1 MMTKRICWI
10 DVVEEKDADAKLA
23 AAYDSLRREDGAVHN
38 LYKAYSRF
46 PDPVVSAD
54 RFYRDVMHAPDA
66 PLPMWL
72 AELLSVDVA
81 IVNDCDYAA
90 THHGANFVHL
100 YGDEAKALRIVD
112 ALRQDAL
119 DCPDIENNVRALIS
133 YGRKLTKSPAEM
145 SEQDIE
151 DLRAHGWDDSQ
162 ISQAVQVTASFAY
175 WTRLINA
182 LGIEIGDEKV
192 GKYG

>member
-1 MMTKRICWI
+1 MAERVCWI
-10 DVVEEKDADAKLA
+10 DVIDEEDADAQLA
-23 AAYDSLRREDGAVHN
+23 AAYDALRRQDGTIHN
-38 LYKAYSRF
+38 LYRAFSRF

-81 IVNDCDYAA
+81 IINGCAYAA

-100 YGDEAKALRIVD
+100 FGDEAKALSIVD
-112 ALRQDAL
+112 ALRRNDLGCSGIQED
-119 DCPDIENNVRALIS
+119 VRALLA
-133 YGRKLTKSPAEM
+133 YGRKLSERPNEM

-151 DLRAHGWDDSQ
+151 DLRAHGWNDGQ

-175 WTRLINA
+175 WTRIINA
-182 LGIEIGDEKV
+182 LGIQIGDEKV